1 MILMLSRRKGLC
13 SHSHIAH
20 DLGRLQSLRNVF
32 PPPLTTM
39 LRRSLLANYAG
50 QIATV
55 ALGIVMVP
63 AYVRYL
69 GVEAYGLIALNAA
82 LQAWVQILDLGLSPT
97 LCRELARAQD
107 EASRKEA
114 SVLLQSLEKF
124 VAAMC
129 TLLFV
134 LSLLVAPFF
143 AKDWLHAAGLP
154 AHEIESAFVL
164 MVLTASSRW
173 LSSVYRAGM
182 VGIDRQATLNGVVV
196 GFAVIRAA
204 LVVPVIARWPQ
215 IDVFFL
221 WQLGAIA
228 GESLVMRLLLARV
241 IKAPL
246 LTRTFSR
253 AALSARAR
261 LSLSIAFS
269 ALVWATTTQ
278 IDKVILSKVLS
289 LQAFGVFSMATLL
302 ASGILLLANPVQQA
316 FIPRFAANGVG
327 DSRNIIPSYLL
338 ASEITMIVVIPAAM
352 IFAIAPDLVLRLWS
366 ASAPST
372 PEAWRVL
379 QCYAIGNA
387 CSAIAELAFLVQ
399 CAQGNL
405 SLQIKGNVAFLVILV
420 PAVFL
425 GSLNN
430 GAVGVAYAW
439 LALGLFRVLVWVSIV
454 HRKFLPGINM
464 RWYRDMVART
474 VATGLV
480 GFAFHYTTL
489 LRASRTQI
497 FVFLLLMWLSMM
509 VAAVAVSPISQRKA
523 RSLAGRLVFN

>member
-1 MILMLSRRKGLC
+1 MR
-13 SHSHIAH
+13 
-20 DLGRLQSLRNVF
+20 QVF
-32 PPPLTTM
+32 LHPPTTM

-97 LCRELARAQD
+97 LCRELARARD
-107 EASRKEA
+107 AASRKEA

-134 LSLLVAPFF
+134 LSVLAAPFF

-154 AHEIESAFVL
+154 TREIEVAFVL

-182 VGIDRQATLNGVVV
+182 VGIDRQATLNAVVV
-196 GFAVIRAA
+196 GFAVIRSA
-204 LVVPVIARWPQ
+204 LVVPVIARWPR
-215 IDVFFL
+215 IEVFFL
-221 WQLGAIA
+221 WQLGAIVA
-228 GESLVMRLLLARV
+228 ESLTMRFLLGRV
-241 IKAPL
+241 INAPL

-253 AALSARAR
+253 ATLSARAK

-269 ALVWATTTQ
+269 AFVWATTTQ
-278 IDKVILSKVLS
+278 IDKIILSKVLS
-289 LQAFGVFSMATLL
+289 LQAFGVFSLATLL
-302 ASGILLLANPVQQA
+302 ASGILLLAGPVQQA
-316 FIPRFAANGVG
+316 FIPRFAASAVG

-338 ASEITMIVVIPAAM
+338 ASEISMIVVIPVAM

-366 ASAPST
+366 ATASST
-372 PEAWRVL
+372 PDAWRVL
-379 QCYAIGNA
+379 QCYAVGNA
-387 CSAIAELAFLVQ
+387 CSAIAELVFLVQ

-405 SLQIKGNVAFLVILV
+405 SLQIKGNVAFLVFLV
-420 PAVFL
+420 PAVFF
-425 GSLNN
+425 GALND
-430 GAVGVAYAW
+430 GATGVAYAW
-439 LALGLFRVLVWVSIV
+439 IALSLFRVLAWVNIV
-454 HRKFLPGINM
+454 HRKFLPGINI
-464 RWYRDMVART
+464 RWYREMAARV

-480 GFAFHYTTL
+480 GLAFHHTTL
-489 LRASRTQI
+489 LRESRTQI
-497 FVFLLLMWLSMM
+497 FIFLLLMWLSMM
-509 VAAVAVSPISQRKA
+509 VVAVAVSPISQRKA
-523 RSLAGRLVFN
+523 RTLAGRLVFN